1 MVPIDRVAPGSSQ
14 KLSSIRFFF
23 RGVVLLISLTAV
35 ICNLGGCV
43 SESDTS
49 SELAPGELP
58 ANDTAAT
65 ANAIAE
71 KAMVQ
76 PVIYENVS
84 QPGPPLVVLPGQFKL
99 ANPAFT
105 QKITTNNIADFAELE
120 LDKANFKVLER
131 AHLGPL
137 LEEVTLAVNM
147 GDPAGLSKFR
157 RGKFLATRWFVQF
170 DILRAEPVAE
180 AGTEFDGKALGDLIT
195 TLAGNKIGGAAAG
208 GIVSSA
214 GGSEEAKIWIIGIKY
229 KIIDASSSSIV
240 KTNYI
245 EDKMEVGGSS
255 TAFMGIRHTEQG
267 GMTMDSMVQRLVQKC
282 VAEIDRAKGATSA
295 VALESVPQDDRKNMR
310 SEGMGASNSR
320 HVITAGAAVSDN
332 SSQSLEGSRL
342 KKSAGP
348 KDQIVESSP
357 DCQELRKNWQLG
369 DSSVMQRYMKEC
381 AQ

>member
-1 MVPIDRVAPGSSQ
+1 MIPIDRIAPGSSH
-14 KLSSIRFFF
+14 KLPSIRFSF
-23 RGVVLLISLTAV
+23 RVLTLLASFIAV
-35 ICNLGGCV
+35 LGTLGGCV
-43 SESDTS
+43 TESGTS
-49 SELAPGELP
+49 GALAPEEAP
-58 ANDTAAT
+58 ASGTAAT
-65 ANAIAE
+65 ANAIAD
-71 KAMVQ
+71 KAKIQ
-76 PVIYENVS
+76 PVTYQNVS
-84 QPGPPLVVLPGQFKL
+84 EPGPTVVVLPGQFKL
-99 ANPAFT
+99 ANPVFS
-105 QKITTNNIADFAELE
+105 QKITTNNVADFAELE

-208 GIVSSA
+208 GIVSSV

-229 KIIDASSSSIV
+229 KIIDAASSSIV

-282 VAEIDRAKGATSA
+282 VAEIDRAKGSTSG
-295 VALESVPQDDRKNMR
+295 VALENGPQDDQKIPR
-310 SEGMGASNSR
+310 SEKPGTSSSR
-320 HVITAGAAVSDN
+320 YAITAEVAVSDN

-342 KKSAGP
+342 KKSAATR
-348 KDQIVESSP
+348 DQIVDSSP

-369 DSSVMQRYMKEC
+369 DSSVMQRYLKEC